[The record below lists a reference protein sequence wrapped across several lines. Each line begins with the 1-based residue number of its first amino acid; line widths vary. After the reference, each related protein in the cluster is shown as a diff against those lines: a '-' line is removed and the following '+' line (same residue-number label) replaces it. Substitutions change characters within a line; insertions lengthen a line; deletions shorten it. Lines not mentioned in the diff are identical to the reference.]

1 MTIVNTPVTPIVVD
15 TSKSLEVQALAI
27 NAAANQLRTTIAGVW
42 DLAPTTPQPPAPDS
56 TVVLKRVLP
65 GQESVL
71 DGDER
76 TLVAEE
82 HYAPG
87 GKYRGI
93 IKLMIKYAQKP
104 NSMAHGTGWLI
115 RPDLIATAGH
125 NVYDWGHNAGQAIEI
140 KCYAGWSG
148 ASRINE
154 SVEFRRAS
162 RVVTTERWLQTRG
175 SKAHDFALIQ
185 VEKPFTNV
193 TPFSKRR
200 EWRIEMYVSGQYN
213 LEKQP
218 DTMLEYSVDTE
229 GGQSGSPVL
238 LENGLVAI
246 GAHVYGGSLNAGSVL
261 GRYGNPIQDY
271 IAAVDIKLA
280 HPGQINLFT
289 IADDVVAAKG
299 AATAKQ
305 SNTALTQLEGGD
317 HIGTSNATNGPGP
330 KPQTQESIFDSIA
343 DVLKITSRAHFLLG
357 PIGGTL
363 ADTALLAL
371 NGARAASAE
380 SGWEGG
386 RALPL
391 ADLQRAQLA
400 RALYMKL
407 MKDKAKANPEG
418 FFDDLA
424 STITQ
429 TITGP
434 VVSATTSV
442 VDSVTSGLVGGAKAY
457 EDAVRSL
464 FPTVAH
470 SFVLAAALP
479 VGAVN
484 TESAMESDAPDNE
497 KRFMA
502 AFAESRRARRAQ
514 KTGGSNSE
522 GFFDDVIIAGVVNA
536 FAGGSSKAEGW
547 FVNAVSKADG
557 SGNLQPNYY
566 NGYRKSEG
574 FWDDITQPF
583 KDAASA
589 VGDAASNVANTVGD
603 AANGVV
609 NTVGDAANS
618 VANTVEDT
626 ANKVGNTIVDGAN
639 KVGNAAENAANAAA
653 NAVTGAVINPVVQG
667 VNWVL
672 PIAVRAESSI
682 EETAGFQEG
691 IIRITQAFVLRAAL
705 EEQYLV
711 ATMARPLEELKAE
724 GWWDDMNEAIEGAVT
739 GTATWAWDQVQSG
752 ARRQMESDQRQMD
765 AAGARIVTPMNW

>member
-1 MTIVNTPVTPIVVD
+1 M
-15 TSKSLEVQALAI
+15 
-27 NAAANQLRTTIAGVW
+27 
-42 DLAPTTPQPPAPDS
+42 
-56 TVVLKRVLP
+56 
-65 GQESVL
+65 
-71 DGDER
+71 
-76 TLVAEE
+76 
-82 HYAPG
+82 
-87 GKYRGI
+87 
-93 IKLMIKYAQKP
+93 
-104 NSMAHGTGWLI
+104 
-115 RPDLIATAGH
+115 
-125 NVYDWGHNAGQAIEI
+125 
-140 KCYAGWSG
+140 
-148 ASRINE
+148 
-154 SVEFRRAS
+154 
-162 RVVTTERWLQTRG
+162 
-175 SKAHDFALIQ
+175 
-185 VEKPFTNV
+185 
-193 TPFSKRR
+193 
-200 EWRIEMYVSGQYN
+200 
-213 LEKQP
+213 
-218 DTMLEYSVDTE
+218 
-229 GGQSGSPVL
+229 
-238 LENGLVAI
+238 
-246 GAHVYGGSLNAGSVL
+246 L

-271 IAAVDIKLA
+271 IAAVEIKLA

-305 SNTALTQLEGGD
+305 SNTTLTRLEGGE
-317 HIGTSNATNGPGP
+317 HIGASSATNGSTSR
-330 KPQTQESIFDSIA
+330 PQTQESIFDSIA
-343 DVLKITSRAHFLLG
+343 DVLKVTSRAHFLLG

-400 RALYMKL
+400 RALYLKL

-424 STITQ
+424 STITE

-434 VVSATTSV
+434 VASAATSV

-457 EDAVRSL
+457 EDAVRNL
-464 FPTVAH
+464 MPTVAQ

-484 TESAMESDAPDNE
+484 TESAMESNVPENE

-502 AFAESRRARRAQ
+502 AFAESRRARQAQ
-514 KTGGSNSE
+514 KTGTGNSE
-522 GFFDDVIIAGVVNA
+522 GFFDDVLIAGVLNA
-536 FAGGSSKAEGW
+536 FASTVSKPEGW
-547 FVNAVSKADG
+547 FATHVSIIDTR
-557 SGNLQPNYY
+557 PN
-566 NGYRKSEG
+566 RVTKSFSEG

-603 AANGVV
+603 AANGAV

-618 VANTVEDT
+618 VANTVGDA
-626 ANKVGNTIVDGAN
+626 ANKVGDTIVDGAN

-672 PIAVRAESSI
+672 PKAVGAESSI
-682 EETAGFQEG
+682 EETADFQEG

-765 AAGARIVTPMNW
+765 AGGARIVTPMNW

>member
-148 ASRINE
+148 ASRING

-175 SKAHDFALIQ
+175 SKPHDFALIQ

-193 TPFSKRR
+193 TPFSFIETPPFQDNVRLGVVGYPAETRDENGERGAKMFQMFLQT
-200 EWRIEMYVSGQYN
+200 EWN

-218 DTMLEYSVDTE
+218 DTMLEYSIDTE

-271 IAAVDIKLA
+271 IAAVEIKLA

-305 SNTALTQLEGGD
+305 SNPTLTRLEGGEN
-317 HIGTSNATNGPGP
+317 IGASSATNGPGS
-330 KPQTQESIFDSIA
+330 KPQSQESIFDSIA
-343 DVLKITSRAHFLLG
+343 DLLKVTSRAHFLLG
-357 PIGGTL
+357 PIGSTL

-380 SGWEGG
+380 SAWEGG

-391 ADLQRAQLA
+391 AGLQRAQLA
-400 RALYMKL
+400 RALYLKL

-418 FFDDLA
+418 FWDDLA
-424 STITQ
+424 SNIAQ

-434 VVSATTSV
+434 VASATTSV

-464 FPTVAH
+464 MPTVAQ

-484 TESAMESDAPDNE
+484 TESAMENNMPENE

-502 AFAESRRARRAQ
+502 AFAESRRARQAQ
-514 KTGGSNSE
+514 KTGVSNSG
-522 GFFDDVIIAGVVNA
+522 GFFDDVLIAGVLNA
-536 FAGGSSKAEGW
+536 FASTVSQPEG
-547 FVNAVSKADG
+547 FFGTALKVGKGATGVTKS
-557 SGNLQPNYY
+557 L
-566 NGYRKSEG
+566 SEG

-603 AANGVV
+603 AANKVG
-609 NTVGDAANS
+609 NTVGDAAS
-618 VANTVEDT
+618 
-626 ANKVGNTIVDGAN
+626 

-672 PIAVRAESSI
+672 PRAAGAESSI
-682 EETAGFQEG
+682 EEAAGFQEG
-691 IIRITQAFVLRAAL
+691 IIRITQALVLRAAL

-739 GTATWAWDQVQSG
+739 DTATWAWDRVK
-752 ARRQMESDQRQMD
+752 ADANRQMESDQRQMD
-765 AAGARIVTPMNW
+765 AGGARIVTPMNW